1 MLGIFFFLISFRHL
15 NFPTHHQIR
24 YLKDLVSLYETNPV
38 LALSLTLFLFSMA
51 GIPPLL
57 GFFSKIFILLP
68 SIQSGMYSLSI
79 FAVLMSCVSCFYYI
93 RLIKIMYF
101 DKMHNLAVV
110 YPISTY
116 SSLILSLLVFL
127 STFLFFDLE
136 LILLFSARL
145 ALIT

>member
-1 MLGIFFFLISFRHL
+1 MLGVFFFLISFRHFY
-15 NFPTHHQIR
+15 FPSHYQIR
-24 YLKDLVSLYETNPV
+24 YLKDLVSLHETNSI
-38 LALSLTLFLFSMA
+38 LALSLALLLFSMA

-68 SIQSGMYSLSI
+68 SVQNNMYSLSI
-79 FAVLMSCVSCFYYI
+79 FAILMSCISCFYYI

-101 DKMHNLAVV
+101 DKAYSLAVV
-110 YPISTY
+110 YPMSISN
-116 SSLILSLLVFL
+116 SIVLSLLIFL

-136 LILLFSARL
+136 LILLSSARL